1 MNIRR
6 FSAVVWNKTNLTT
19 RSGEFL
25 NLHHLVVEKI
35 ETLTSNLESQ
45 YLVKHALTGETIS
58 IVMVAES
65 EREDFKA
72 FLNAIVMSK
81 LNHQKRN

>member
-6 FSAVVWNKTNLTT
+6 FSDVIWNKTSLAT

-25 NLHHLVVEKI
+25 NLRHLVVEKI
-35 ETLTSNLESQ
+35 DTLTSNVESQ

-58 IVMVAES
+58 IVMVS
-65 EREDFKA
+65 ERERNDFKA

-81 LNHQKRN
+81 LNHRKQ